1 MDEYRHEMTLTY
13 FWQAG
18 GFGMYQVGL
27 FGLALLLTA
36 AHFAFRPEERRL
48 PYLRA
53 MSTATVMSIAVAVVS
68 DVSAVCWTLANWKDQ
83 SEIVA
88 VLFTGLFESL
98 TPAAM
103 GFGLLS
109 LAWLAKA
116 FGLWRLGRAHA

>member
-27 FGLALLLTA
+27 FGLALLLTSL
-36 AHFAFRPEERRL
+36 HFAYRPEERRL
-48 PYLRA
+48 PYLQA
-53 MSTATVMSIAVAVVS
+53 MSTATLMSIALAVVS
-68 DVSAVCWTLANWKDQ
+68 DISAVCWTLANWKKQ
-83 SEIVA
+83 SELLEIV
-88 VLFTGLFESL
+88 FIGLWESL

-103 GFGLLS
+103 GFALLS

-116 FGLWRLGRAHA
+116 FGL